1 MSRKIDKDIEQYYAD
16 RAYEY
21 NKTYLRPE
29 RQKDIK
35 KLHKLLKNLLSGHI
49 VLEVACGTGYWTKT
63 ITSVSKFITA
73 VDINNKVLQI
83 AKSREIP
90 SDKVI
95 FVQDDVYSLNRIQ
108 NNFSAGFAGFWWSH
122 VLKSKLKGF
131 LDLFQSKL
139 QSDALVVFVDNRRV
153 KRSSTPIIRIDNDGN
168 TYQIRKLEDGR
179 EYEVLKNFPT
189 KQEILE
195 TLGSKIKN
203 FKMELLKYFWL
214 VSYNIQE

>member
-35 KLHKLLKNLLSGHI
+35 KLHKLLKRLLSGHT

-63 ITSVSKFITA
+63 IATVSNFITA
-73 VDINNKVLQI
+73 VDINENVLQI
-83 AKSREIP
+83 AKSRGIS

-95 FVQDDVYSLNRIQ
+95 FVQDDIYSLNKIQ
-108 NNFSAGFAGFWWSH
+108 DNFSAGFAGFWWSH
-122 VLKSKLKGF
+122 VLKSKLKEF
-131 LDLFQSKL
+131 LALFHSRL
-139 QSDALVVFVDNRRV
+139 QSNALVVFIDNQHTEE
-153 KRSSTPIIRIDNDGN
+153 SSTPISRIDIDGN

-179 EYEVLKNFPT
+179 EYEILKNFPT
-189 KQEILE
+189 KQEIFK
-195 TLGSKIKN
+195 TLGNRVKNLKIE
-203 FKMELLKYFWL
+203 FLTYFWI
-214 VSYNIQE
+214 VSYNLQQ

>member
-1 MSRKIDKDIEQYYAD
+1 MSRKIDKDIEQYYSE

-21 NKTYLRPE
+21 DKTYLRPE

-35 KLHKLLKNLLSGHI
+35 KLHKLLKKLLSGHI

-63 ITSVSKFITA
+63 IVPVSKFITA

-83 AKSREIP
+83 AKNRKIP

-95 FVQDDVYSLNRIQ
+95 FVQDDVYSLNKIQ

-131 LDLFQSKL
+131 LALFQSKL
-139 QSDALVVFVDNRRV
+139 QSDALVVFIDNLRV
-153 KRSSTPIIRIDNDGN
+153 KGSSTPIIRIDNDGN

-179 EYEVLKNFPT
+179 EYEILKNFPT
-189 KQEILE
+189 KKEIRE
-195 TLGSKIKN
+195 TIGNKVKNLKIK
-203 FKMELLKYFWL
+203 FLTYFWI
-214 VSYNIQE
+214 VSYNIK

>member
-1 MSRKIDKDIEQYYAD
+1 MSRKIDKDIEQYYAN

-21 NKTYLRPE
+21 DKTYLRPE

-63 ITSVSKFITA
+63 IASVSKFITA
-73 VDINNKVLQI
+73 VDINDIVLQI
-83 AKSREIP
+83 AKNRGIP

-95 FVQDDVYSLNRIQ
+95 FVQDDVYSLNKIQ

-122 VLKSKLKGF
+122 VLKSKIKGF
-131 LDLFQSKL
+131 LALFQSKL
-139 QSDALVVFVDNRRV
+139 QSDALVVFLDNRRV
-153 KRSSTPIIRIDNDGN
+153 ERSSTPISRIDRDGN
-168 TYQIRKLEDGR
+168 TYQTRKLEDGR
-179 EYEVLKNFPT
+179 EYEILKNFPT
-189 KQEILE
+189 KEEILK
-195 TLGSKIKN
+195 TLGNKVKNLKIK
-203 FKMELLKYFWL
+203 FLRYFWL

>member
-1 MSRKIDKDIEQYYAD
+1 MTRKIDKDIEQYYAD

-35 KLHKLLKNLLSGHI
+35 KLHKLLKNLLSGHK
-49 VLEVACGTGYWTKT
+49 VLGVACGTGYWTKT
-63 ITSVSKFITA
+63 IASVSKFITA
-73 VDINNKVLQI
+73 VDINDKVLQM
-83 AKSREIP
+83 ANSRGIT

-95 FVQDDVYSLNRIQ
+95 FVQDDVYSLNKIH

-131 LDLFQSKL
+131 LALFHSKL
-139 QSDALVVFVDNRRV
+139 QSNALVVFIDNRRV
-153 KRSSTPIIRIDNDGN
+153 ERSSTPISRIDIDGN

-189 KQEILE
+189 EQEILE
-195 TLGSKIKN
+195 TLGNEIKN
-203 FKMELLKYFWL
+203 FKMEFLNYFWL

>member
-21 NKTYLRPE
+21 DKTYLRPE

-63 ITSVSKFITA
+63 IASVSKFITA

-83 AKSREIP
+83 AKNREIP

-95 FVQDDVYSLNRIQ
+95 FVQDDVYSLNKIQ
-108 NNFSAGFAGFWWSH
+108 NNFSAGFASFWWSH

-131 LDLFQSKL
+131 LALFQSKL
-139 QSDALVVFVDNRRV
+139 QSDALVVFIDNRRV
-153 KRSSTPIIRIDNDGN
+153 KGSSTPISRIDNDGN

-179 EYEVLKNFPT
+179 EYEVLKNFPP
-189 KQEILE
+189 KKEIRE
-195 TLGSKIKN
+195 TIGNKVKNLKIK
-203 FKMELLKYFWL
+203 FLTYFWI
-214 VSYNIQE
+214 VSYNIE

>member
-21 NKTYLRPE
+21 DKTYLRPE

-63 ITSVSKFITA
+63 IASVSKFITA

-83 AKSREIP
+83 AKNREIP

-95 FVQDDVYSLNRIQ
+95 FVQDDVYSLNKIQ
-108 NNFSAGFAGFWWSH
+108 NNFSAGFASFWWSH

-131 LDLFQSKL
+131 LALFQSKL
-139 QSDALVVFVDNRRV
+139 QSDALVVFIDNRRV
-153 KRSSTPIIRIDNDGN
+153 KGSSTPISRIDNDGN

-179 EYEVLKNFPT
+179 EYEVLKNFPP
-189 KQEILE
+189 KKEIRE
-195 TLGSKIKN
+195 TIGNKVKNLKIK
-203 FKMELLKYFWL
+203 FLTYFWI
-214 VSYNIQE
+214 VSYNLE